1 LNILS
6 IHSHVSFGHVGN
18 SAAVF
23 ALQRLGCEVWPVHTV
38 SFSNHPGHG
47 SFAGRVVDAKEV
59 ETLIAGL
66 DKLGVLAQC
75 DGVLSGY
82 LGSPETGPVILSAVD
97 TIRRLNPA
105 ALYCCD
111 PVLGDTG
118 TGIYVR
124 PGLPEFMR
132 QRAVPAADILTP
144 NQFELETLSGRSV
157 GTRADLVAALT
168 GLHRQGPKIIL
179 VTSVVTQETPA
190 DAVDLVVSDGRR
202 AYRLRTPRLGAE
214 FNGAGDMIAALFLF
228 HYVRKRD
235 AAAALAAAASSVFG
249 VLQHTLRAG
258 SRELA
263 LIAAQDELVSPSRN
277 FAAEPIG
284 DIAENAP

>member
-1 LNILS
+1 VN
-6 IHSHVSFGHVGN
+6 
-18 SAAVF
+18 
-23 ALQRLGCEVWPVHTV
+23 TV
-38 SFSNHPGHG
+38 AFSNHPGHG
-47 SFAGRVVDAKEV
+47 SFTGRVVAAKEI
-59 ETLIAGL
+59 ESLIAGL
-66 DKLGVLAQC
+66 ERLGVLAQC

-82 LGSPETGPVILSAVD
+82 LGAPETGPVVLAAVE

-132 QRAVPAADILTP
+132 QRAVPAAEILTP
-144 NQFELETLSGRSV
+144 NQFELEMLSGRSIA
-157 GTRADLVAALT
+157 TRADLVAALAD
-168 GLHRQGPKIIL
+168 LHRRGPKIIL
-179 VTSVVTQETPA
+179 VTSVVTQETPGGSI
-190 DAVDLVVSDGRR
+190 DLVVSDAKR
-202 AYRLRTPRLGAE
+202 AHLLRTPRLGAE

-228 HYVRKRD
+228 HYLRKRD
-235 AAAALAAAASSVFG
+235 AAAALAAVASSVFG
-249 VLQHTLRAG
+249 VLRRTVEAG

-263 LIAAQDELVSPSRN
+263 LIAAQDELLSPSTS

-284 DIAENAP
+284 DIP

>member
-23 ALQRLGCEVWPVHTV
+23 ALQRLGCEIWPVHTV

-47 SFAGRVVDAKEV
+47 SFTGRVMDAKEV
-59 ETLIAGL
+59 ESLIAGL
-66 DKLGVLAQC
+66 ERLGVLAQC

-82 LGSPETGPVILSAVD
+82 LGTPETGPVVLAAVD

-132 QRAVPAADILTP
+132 ERAVAAADILTP
-144 NQFELETLSGRSV
+144 NQFELETLSRRSV
-157 GTRADLVAALT
+157 ATQADLGAALA

-190 DAVDLVVSDGRR
+190 DRIDLVVSDGK
-202 AYRLRTPRLGAE
+202 RLHLVRTPRLGAE

-228 HYVRKRD
+228 HYLRKRN
-235 AAAALAAAASSVFG
+235 AAAALTAVAASVFG
-249 VLQHTLRAG
+249 VLRRTLEAG
-258 SRELA
+258 SREL
-263 LIAAQDELVSPSRN
+263 LLVAAQDELVSPSYS

-284 DIAENAP
+284 DIP